1 MSVSLLFFR
10 PSLHVGTQR
19 LPLHAPPTQSV
30 PIEQAFPVA
39 QRGHIAPPQSVF
51 VSDPFFTASPQ
62 PAGAH
67 LLLSGSHTR
76 LVQSPSTL
84 HSTHVEAAEHSFPPS
99 IVHADPVAFGVEL
112 ATPIEQASS
121 VHSLLS
127 SGLSL
132 SSAIDLVEPAPSH
145 TAFRQSFG
153 VWAARSVPSAAKS

>member
-39 QRGHIAPPQSVF
+39 QRGHIAPPQSVS

-99 IVHADPVAFGVEL
+99 
-112 ATPIEQASS
+112 IEQASS